1 MSKTLGFSG
10 YKIVRIQFNQSFNN
24 VGDGESF
31 FGLAAPQAAMMRARG
46 KSAEVGQVSPGMQ
59 EIRQTIQV
67 SVQMY

>member
-10 YKIVRIQFNQSFNN
+10 YKIVRIQFNQSFDNAD
-24 VGDGESF
+24 DGESF
-31 FGLAAPQAAMMRARG
+31 FGLATPQAAMMRARG
-46 KSAEVGQVSPGMQ
+46 KSAEIGQVSPGMQ